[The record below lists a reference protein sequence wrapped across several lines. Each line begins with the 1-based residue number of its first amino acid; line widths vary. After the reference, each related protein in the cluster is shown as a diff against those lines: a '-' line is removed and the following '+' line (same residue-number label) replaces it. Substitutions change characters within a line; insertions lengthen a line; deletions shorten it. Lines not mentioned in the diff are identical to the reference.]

1 MSSRSHP
8 RPPTGVIGGA
18 VAAGSVLVAGAV
30 FAGAMTTGVA
40 RRMVGTGRR
49 RTAVTAVLGVD
60 PAAGRIRFAPTD
72 DAALPGV
79 YSFWFDE
86 GRGHARV
93 GRILDRTGTA
103 VTRELLGVD
112 AGDITTATE
121 GRFNGWVYLTP
132 EQLGV
137 PWEDV
142 RIQTTLGV
150 VPAWEVPADGFD
162 SPRWA
167 VLVHGR
173 RTVRQE
179 VLRAVPVFRE
189 AGWSTLLV
197 SYRDD
202 GEAPSSTS
210 PKYGLEDAEWL
221 DVESAVLHA
230 LDQGAREVVLVG
242 FSMGGA
248 IVLQTAMR
256 SRLQA
261 VISGVVLDSPVL
273 DFAEALLHQGDATRL
288 PAPVR
293 RGALSLVGSR
303 LGPLLT
309 GQDEPF
315 DTRGAEVVAR
325 VADLDVPVLV
335 LHSEDDGIAPIA
347 VSRRLAAERPDVVRL
362 VPFTTARHTKL
373 WNHDRERWEGAVR
386 AWLTNDEAALAA
398 LSGTPSA
405 GRRQRR
411 GRAQRA

>member
-1 MSSRSHP
+1 M
-8 RPPTGVIGGA
+8 
-18 VAAGSVLVAGAV
+18 
-30 FAGAMTTGVA
+30 
-40 RRMVGTGRR
+40 
-49 RTAVTAVLGVD
+49 
-60 PAAGRIRFAPTD
+60 
-72 DAALPGV
+72 
-79 YSFWFDE
+79 
-86 GRGHARV
+86 
-93 GRILDRTGTA
+93 
-103 VTRELLGVD
+103 
-112 AGDITTATE
+112 
-121 GRFNGWVYLTP
+121 
-132 EQLGV
+132 
-137 PWEDV
+137 
-142 RIQTTLGV
+142 
-150 VPAWEVPADGFD
+150 
-162 SPRWA
+162 
-167 VLVHGR
+167 
-173 RTVRQE
+173 
-179 VLRAVPVFRE
+179 
-189 AGWSTLLV
+189 
-197 SYRDD
+197 
-202 GEAPSSTS
+202 
-210 PKYGLEDAEWL
+210 
-221 DVESAVLHA
+221 LHA

-386 AWLTNDEAALAA
+386 GVADERRGGARRAERDAVRPA
-398 LSGTPSA
+398 VVSGGAGPSGRRA
-405 GRRQRR
+405 GRSRPAR
-411 GRAQRA
+411 GPRAARA